1 MWKNETTCTGP
12 LKRTDS
18 RMFIRFIISKER
30 NYIVGCGSI
39 VESKIIYMDYHVMGG
54 CRFFFW
60 FGVFFLLLLWVVT
73 GLGFVP
79 VVIIAII
86 IVLQCDVLCPF
97 FYTFRKILL
106 TTVM

>member
-18 RMFIRFIISKER
+18 RMFIRFIVSKER

-60 FGVFFLLLLWVVT
+60 FGGFFVAA
-73 GLGFVP
+73 LGCYWLGVCSCCYYHYHYCLA
-79 VVIIAII
+79 V
-86 IVLQCDVLCPF
+86 
-97 FYTFRKILL
+97 
-106 TTVM
+106 